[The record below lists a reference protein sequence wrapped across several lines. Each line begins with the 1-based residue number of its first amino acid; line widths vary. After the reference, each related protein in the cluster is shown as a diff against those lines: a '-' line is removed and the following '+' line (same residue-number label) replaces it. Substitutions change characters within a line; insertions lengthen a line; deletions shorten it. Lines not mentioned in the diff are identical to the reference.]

1 MPGLEDWTLSPLK
14 TLDRIFDECGPAGDW
29 RVKASECFAREA
41 NDPQVLKKLPW
52 INETPL
58 HCLRPYQVVRFR
70 GVIQDMFD
78 NEFFLD
84 TYEVR
89 DKITGAIRLRPGRY
103 KDVTECAAHE
113 EIVVDSDNCQTGDRL
128 TYYCIPIPGENQWVK
143 EVYAEQNPCMSEAST
158 SISGSR
164 LKRSAGDEDIDT
176 EDSNANTQNNPQV
189 DSMETESSQESAES
203 KRIRTETTSS
213 NAGTSSSSAA
223 GSRTTPDLNFP
234 IPGMKG
240 TPCLVKIYD
249 EQNLSLNDMIEV
261 VGVLSMDP
269 SLASGGSSGQDAV
282 PEFGVMDVEEENAH
296 SPPPSLVPRLHVLS
310 IRQLKHINP
319 LVPNDLDGGI
329 EEIRSLVGDFRE
341 TRELLRSVLQEAL
354 MGDALAAEML
364 ICHLVSSVYLRQD
377 VVALGKYSIN
387 LSGIGSKILEQNYT
401 SRLNTLLQTLIARSH
416 FLPMTLENMNKTK
429 FVPKKD
435 YKSNRLVTGL
445 LQLPSN
451 THLIVDETALTAGQ
465 LDANG
470 VGNLTALGNMIN
482 WQKLTYDFQYHQLEN
497 NTNVPVIILSEGKS
511 MIKCDAQ
518 VRLNSTN
525 TNVSAAF
532 NKADAALTPE
542 VLKRIRCYLTVS
554 RLMEYTLTEEN
565 QKSVQDD
572 FVESRKNE
580 NGMTAEDLSNLLT
593 LARLVALSCGENK
606 LTSDIWRSTK
616 ILENERK
623 LRLPAATRPNVLGPS
638 EA

>member
-1 MPGLEDWTLSPLK
+1 MLESWLFITSLKGLK
-14 TLDRIFDECGPAGDW
+14 DECGPAGDW

-58 HCLRPYQVVRFR
+58 HRLRPNQVVRFR

-89 DKITGAIRLRPGRY
+89 NKTTGSTKLRPGRY
-103 KDVTECAAHE
+103 KDVTDCAAHE
-113 EIVVDSDNCQTGDRL
+113 EVVVDSDNCQTGDRL

-143 EVYAEQNPCMSEAST
+143 EVYASENPCMSEAST
-158 SISGSR
+158 SIIGSR
-164 LKRSAGDEDIDT
+164 QKRSAGDEDDIDT
-176 EDSNANTQNNPQV
+176 SKSNSNAQTKCSET
-189 DSMETESSQESAES
+189 DSMETESPSESAES
-203 KRIRTETTSS
+203 KRIRTENIT
-213 NAGTSSSSAA
+213 NAGSSTSATGSS
-223 GSRTTPDLNFP
+223 TTPDLNFP

-249 EQNLSLNDMIEV
+249 EQDLSLNDMIEV

-269 SLASGGSSGQDAV
+269 SLANNGVGSSGQGGV
-282 PEFGVMDVEEENAH
+282 PEFGEMDMEEAAH

-310 IRQLKHINP
+310 IRKLKHINP
-319 LVPNDLDGGI
+319 LLPNDLSVNVEGI
-329 EEIRSLVGDFRE
+329 QSLVGEFRE
-341 TRELLRSVLQEAL
+341 TRELLRSVLQQAL
-354 MGDALAAEML
+354 MGDGLAAEML
-364 ICHLVSSVYLRQD
+364 ICHLVSTIYLRQD

-387 LSGIGSKILEQNYT
+387 LSGISGPLLKENYT
-401 SRLNTLLQTLIARSH
+401 TRLNTLLQTLVTQSH
-416 FLPMTLENMNKTK
+416 FLSMTLETMNKTK

-435 YKSNRLVTGL
+435 YNSNRLVSGL
-445 LQLPSN
+445 LQLPEH
-451 THLIVDETALTAGQ
+451 THLVVDETALTAGQ

-482 WQKLTYDFQYHQLEN
+482 WQKLSYDFQFHQLEN
-497 NTNVPVIILSEGKS
+497 TTNVPVIILSEGKS
-511 MIKCDAQ
+511 MVKCDAE

-532 NKADAALTPE
+532 NKVEAALTPD
-542 VLKRIRCYLTVS
+542 VIKRIRCYLTVS

-572 FVESRKNE
+572 FVESRKND

-593 LARLVALSCGENK
+593 LARLVALSCGESK

-616 ILENERK
+616 ILETERK